1 MCFFF
6 KLNDGFCIFYVLS
19 DIIFV
24 GSLFFVQCNLEAP
37 TALEATGEHVF
48 GAETWLHPE
57 IQCFFFPSVASCK
70 HWDTRLDFLLLCLLM
85 NLLLRPIHL
94 VLHCAWVGQ
103 DGFATERSGKE
114 IVCQGLVWLWLS
126 HLQNVHGQLMA

>member
-24 GSLFFVQCNLEAP
+24 GSLFFVQCNWEAP

-57 IQCFFFPSVASCK
+57 IQCFFSE
-70 HWDTRLDFLLLCLLM
+70 LDFKRRCRLM
-85 NLLLRPIHL
+85 HCKNSLKTQNIDLECYMWFNFSRAAKTVPNNVKRHDIPLFSIH
-94 VLHCAWVGQ
+94 
-103 DGFATERSGKE
+103 
-114 IVCQGLVWLWLS
+114 
-126 HLQNVHGQLMA
+126 